1 MSTPE
6 TDSLLRKCHNS
17 YGDERAELIHF
28 CRKLERERDQARDRQ
43 WANAIHSCHNEC
55 ARPMCVLRRERDE
68 ARKDVRDLMEQY
80 QDRLQYGD
88 EFEDSELVNGICDRL
103 NEWETNQD
111 PTPRPSPPAPPA
123 SAPVSPSTP

>member
-80 QDRLQYGD
+80 QDHLQYGD
-88 EFEDSELVNGICDRL
+88 ECQDPELVKGICDRL
-103 NEWETNQD
+103 NEWETKPN
-111 PTPRPSPPAPPA
+111 A
-123 SAPVSPSTP
+123 